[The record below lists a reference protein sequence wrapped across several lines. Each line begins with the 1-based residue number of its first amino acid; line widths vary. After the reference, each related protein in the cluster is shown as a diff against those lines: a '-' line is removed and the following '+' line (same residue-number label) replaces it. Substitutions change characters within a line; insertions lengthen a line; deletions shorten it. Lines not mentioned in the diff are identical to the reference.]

1 MNIGKDLTPTSTQ
14 PATVHVPLAT
24 EDVRAIDIEVQAQA
38 LYNYCKSLYDGKI
51 VVASGV
57 TMLVNSGGAITCN
70 GKAIFNGTG
79 ASDTEIADADI
90 EDADI
95 DDLNARLVNVTEA
108 LTLGTTGELTV
119 PEDGNAAF
127 LGRTQG
133 RPRIYMAD
141 VATVTIDT
149 TQADEF
155 VLPDDPSATFPSPP
169 GIGYN
174 IVILRTT
181 TFPIPRENETITLV
195 VPVFYSATGEPRY
208 SIRREDGVVICT
220 FDALGG
226 ETISVFAKFRFSLG
240 AWRLGPNS
248 GTSFNSGTAYGVVPD
263 AGAA

>member
-119 PEDGNAAF
+119 PTNGNAAF

-133 RPRIYMAD
+133 RPRVYMAD

-155 VLPDDPSATFPSPP
+155 VLHENPSAASP
-169 GIGYN
+169 N
-174 IVILRTT
+174 VIVLRTST
-181 TFPIPRENETITLV
+181 APIPRENETISLV
-195 VPVFYSATGEPRY
+195 AHFNAGTGNVLY
-208 SIRREDGVVICT
+208 SIRREDATVICT
-220 FDALGG
+220 LRAIGG
-226 ETISVFAKFRFSLG
+226 VRVAVSLEVRFASG

-248 GTSFNSGTAYGVVPD
+248 GTSTWYNTVGPVIEYYGVLPTVD
-263 AGAA
+263 S